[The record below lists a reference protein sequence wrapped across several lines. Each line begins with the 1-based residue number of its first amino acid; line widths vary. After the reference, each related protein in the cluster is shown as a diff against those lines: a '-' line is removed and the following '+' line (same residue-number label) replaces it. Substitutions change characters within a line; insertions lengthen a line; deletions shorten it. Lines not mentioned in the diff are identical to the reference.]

1 MKDVE
6 LFIVTGII
14 VTLLF
19 VAFIVSF
26 LLLNQKR
33 HFLYLK
39 EKQEARNKF
48 EEMLLQSQL
57 EIKEQTL
64 QHIANEL
71 HDNLGQIASL
81 IKINLNTLQLQGPD
95 AAQKVEDTKE
105 LVRLLITDLK
115 FLSLN
120 LNSERISQLGIAIAL
135 ENEVERLKKTGQFE
149 TQFLQEG
156 VIPTLDPNTTVIL
169 FRMAQEII
177 NNTVKHSSANQVII
191 SLKAIGNLFKLSFHD
206 NGLGFNKEE
215 KIRSGG
221 SGLMNL
227 QKRAKL
233 IHAKIFIES
242 NPGIGTT
249 ISIELPV

>member
-33 HFLYLK
+33 HFGYLK
-39 EKQEARNKF
+39 EKQDARNKF
-48 EEMLLQSQL
+48 DEMLLQSQL

-105 LVRLLITDLK
+105 LVKLLINDLK
-115 FLSLN
+115 SLSVT
-120 LNSERISQLGIAIAL
+120 LNSERITQLGIAHAL
-135 ENEVERLKKTGQFE
+135 ENEIERLKKTGQFE

-156 VIPTLDPNTTVIL
+156 TIPTLDPNTTIIL

-177 NNTVKHSSANQVII
+177 NNTVKHSSAKQVII
-191 SLKAIGNLFKLSFHD
+191 SLKAMGNLFKLSFQD
-206 NGLGFNKEE
+206 NGLGFDKEE

-233 IHAKIFIES
+233 IHARIFIES
-242 NPGIGTT
+242 QQGTGTT
-249 ISIELPV
+249 ISIELPL